1 MSAPYL
7 LLVELWGTAPQS
19 KTTIPQRIQNHHR
32 KCDKHNYNIYGGKC
46 KFLSYNN
53 RKNGVL
59 MKFLDKAK
67 IHIKAGDGGN
77 GSASFRREKYI
88 EFGGPN
94 GGDGGRGGDVIF
106 RAVPNVNTL
115 IDYRFKTNFTAGRGE
130 NGMGKMRTGASGETL
145 ILPVP
150 TGTVILSEN
159 EEIECADMNTD
170 GMEYLAARGGNGGW
184 GNLHFKSPTNRAPRQ
199 ANDGLPGEERT
210 VVLRL
215 KLIADIGLVGF
226 PNAGKSTLLAAVT
239 SARPKIANYPFTT
252 LNPQLG
258 VMYAHNR
265 EFVMV
270 DLPGLIQGAH
280 TGVGLG
286 DRFLGHAERT
296 KLILHVI
303 DGTESDWAARYAA
316 IRHEMDSYGA
326 NLAKKPEIVVIN
338 KLDAIA
344 SDDMDARMDA
354 FKKSFGRRK
363 RPTIITISAAG
374 HQGIGGLVS
383 AIEKQFLE
391 IERK

>member
-1 MSAPYL
+1 
-7 LLVELWGTAPQS
+7 
-19 KTTIPQRIQNHHR
+19 
-32 KCDKHNYNIYGGKC
+32 
-46 KFLSYNN
+46 
-53 RKNGVL
+53 

-67 IHIKAGDGGN
+67 IYVKAGDGGN
-77 GSASFRREKYI
+77 GAASFRREKYI

-94 GGDGGRGGDVIF
+94 GGDGGRGGDVVF

-115 IDYRFKTNFTAGRGE
+115 IDYRFKTKFAAQRGQ
-130 NGMGKMRTGASGETL
+130 NGMGKMRTGYSGETL
-145 ILPVP
+145 YLPVP

-159 EEIECADMNTD
+159 EDIEYADLNRD
-170 GMEYLAARGGNGGW
+170 GMEYLAVRGGNGGW

-226 PNAGKSTLLAAVT
+226 PNAGKSTLLSAVT

-270 DLPGLIQGAH
+270 DLPGLIEGAH

-296 KLILHVI
+296 KLILHLI
-303 DGTESDWAARYAA
+303 DGTESDWSERYLA
-316 IRHEMDSYGA
+316 IRHEMDSYGGGLL
-326 NLAKKPEIVVIN
+326 NKPEIVVIN
-338 KLDAIA
+338 KI
-344 SDDMDARMDA
+344 DMIDGDTLTEKLSG
-354 FKKSFGRRK
+354 FKKSFGRK
-363 RPTIITISAAG
+363 KKPLILTISAAG
-374 HQGIGGLVS
+374 QIGIDDLIS
-383 AIEKQFLE
+383 TIEKQFTE
-391 IERK
+391 IEKNDADGNNTEEAC

>member
-1 MSAPYL
+1 
-7 LLVELWGTAPQS
+7 
-19 KTTIPQRIQNHHR
+19 
-32 KCDKHNYNIYGGKC
+32 
-46 KFLSYNN
+46 
-53 RKNGVL
+53 
-59 MKFLDKAK
+59 MKFLDFAK
-67 IHIKAGDGGN
+67 IHIRAGDGGN

-88 EFGGPN
+88 EYGGPN

-115 IDYRFKTNFTAGRGE
+115 IDYRFKTHFAAQRGQ
-130 NGMGKMRTGASGETL
+130 NGMGKMRTGFSGEDL

-159 EEIECADMNTD
+159 GEIEYADLNRD

-184 GNLHFKSPTNRAPRQ
+184 GNLHFKSPTNRAPKQ

-210 VVLRL
+210 VILQL

-239 SARPKIANYPFTT
+239 SARPKIANYAFTT

-270 DLPGLIQGAH
+270 DLPGLIEGAH

-296 KLILHVI
+296 KMILHVI
-303 DGTESDWAARYAA
+303 DGTEPDWAARYKA
-316 IRHEMDSYGA
+316 IRHEMDSYGGGLV
-326 NLAKKPEIVVIN
+326 NKPEMVVIN
-338 KLDAIA
+338 KIDAI
-344 SDDMDARMDA
+344 SDDELNERMAA
-354 FKKSFGRRK
+354 FKKSFGRKK
-363 RPTIITISAAG
+363 RPEILTISAAG
-374 HQGIGGLVS
+374 RIGIDTLIS
-383 AIEKQFLE
+383 QIEHKMLDV
-391 IERK
+391 

>member
-1 MSAPYL
+1 
-7 LLVELWGTAPQS
+7 
-19 KTTIPQRIQNHHR
+19 
-32 KCDKHNYNIYGGKC
+32 
-46 KFLSYNN
+46 
-53 RKNGVL
+53 

-77 GSASFRREKYI
+77 GAASFRREKYI

-94 GGDGGRGGDVIF
+94 GGDGGRGGDVVF
-106 RAVPNVNTL
+106 VAVPNVNTL
-115 IDYRFKTNFTAGRGE
+115 IDYRFKTNFVAQRGQ
-130 NGMGKMRTGASGETL
+130 NGMGKMRTGYSGETL

-159 EEIECADMNTD
+159 EEIEYADMNTD
-170 GMEYLAARGGNGGW
+170 GMEYRAARGGNGGW

-226 PNAGKSTLLAAVT
+226 PNAGKSTLLSAVT

-265 EFVMV
+265 EYVLV

-296 KLILHVI
+296 KMILHVI
-303 DGTESDWAARYAA
+303 DGTEPDWAARYSA
-316 IRHEMDSYGA
+316 IRHEMDSYGGG
-326 NLAKKPEIVVIN
+326 LLTKPEIVVIN
-338 KLDAIA
+338 KIDAIGA
-344 SDDMDARMDA
+344 DELKIRMAD
-354 FKKSFGRRK
+354 FKKSFGRK
-363 RPTIITISAAG
+363 KKPEIITISAAG
-374 HQGIGGLVS
+374 RIGIDDMIS
-383 AIEKQFLE
+383 AIEKQMLGLE
-391 IERK
+391 Q

>member
-1 MSAPYL
+1 
-7 LLVELWGTAPQS
+7 
-19 KTTIPQRIQNHHR
+19 
-32 KCDKHNYNIYGGKC
+32 
-46 KFLSYNN
+46 
-53 RKNGVL
+53 

-67 IHIKAGDGGN
+67 ISIKAGDGGN
-77 GSASFRREKYI
+77 GAATFRREKYI

-94 GGDGGRGGDVIF
+94 GGDGGRGGDVVF

-115 IDYRFKTNFTAGRGE
+115 IDYRFKTHFVAERGQ
-130 NGMGKMRTGASGETL
+130 NGMGKMRTGFSGETL
-145 ILPVP
+145 VLPVP

-159 EEIECADMNTD
+159 EEIEYADLNKD
-170 GMEYLAARGGNGGW
+170 GMEYMAARGGNGGW

-199 ANDGLPGEERT
+199 ANDGLPGESRT

-226 PNAGKSTLLAAVT
+226 PNAGKSTLLSAVT

-270 DLPGLIQGAH
+270 DLPGLIEGAH

-296 KLILHVI
+296 KMILHVV
-303 DGTESDWAARYAA
+303 DATEPDLVARYAA
-316 IRHEMDSYGA
+316 IRSEMDSYGGG
-326 NLAKKPEIVVIN
+326 LLSKPEMVVIN
-338 KLDAIA
+338 KIDAI
-344 SDDMDARMDA
+344 SEEELSEKITA
-354 FKKSFGRRK
+354 FKKSFGRK
-363 RPTIITISAAG
+363 KKPTIVTISAAG
-374 HQGIGGLVS
+374 HVGIENLVS
-383 AIEKQFLE
+383 EIEKMFLAIEKQ
-391 IERK
+391 

>member
-1 MSAPYL
+1 MKIKGY
-7 LLVELWGTAPQS
+7 
-19 KTTIPQRIQNHHR
+19 K
-32 KCDKHNYNIYGGKC
+32 
-46 KFLSYNN
+46 
-53 RKNGVL
+53 

-67 IHIKAGDGGN
+67 IYIKAGDGGN
-77 GSASFRREKYI
+77 GAASFRREKYI

-94 GGDGGRGGDVIF
+94 GGDGGRGGDVVF

-115 IDYRFKTNFTAGRGE
+115 IDYRYKTKFVAQRGQ
-130 NGMGKMRTGASGETL
+130 NGMGKMRTGYSGETL
-145 ILPVP
+145 YLPVP

-159 EEIECADMNTD
+159 EEIEYADLNQD
-170 GMEYLAARGGNGGW
+170 GMEYRAARGGNGGW

-226 PNAGKSTLLAAVT
+226 PNAGKSTILSVVT
-239 SARPKIANYPFTT
+239 AARPKIANYAFTT

-265 EFVMV
+265 EYVMV
-270 DLPGLIQGAH
+270 DLPGLIEGAH

-303 DGTESDWAARYAA
+303 DGSESDWAARYAA
-316 IRHEMDSYGA
+316 IRHEMDSYGGG
-326 NLAKKPEIVVIN
+326 LLGKPEIVIIN
-338 KLDAIA
+338 KIDTLN
-344 SDDMDARMDA
+344 DDELAERLSA
-354 FKKSFGRRK
+354 FKKSFGRK
-363 RPTIITISAAG
+363 KKPEIVTISAAG
-374 HQGIGGLVS
+374 HIGIDDMTK
-383 AIEKQFLE
+383 AIEKQMSALE
-391 IERK
+391 

>member
-1 MSAPYL
+1 
-7 LLVELWGTAPQS
+7 
-19 KTTIPQRIQNHHR
+19 
-32 KCDKHNYNIYGGKC
+32 
-46 KFLSYNN
+46 
-53 RKNGVL
+53 

-94 GGDGGRGGDVIF
+94 GGDGGRGGDIIF

-115 IDYRFKTNFTAGRGE
+115 IDYRFKTNFAAGRGQ

-145 ILPVP
+145 VLPVP

-159 EEIECADMNTD
+159 EEIEYADLNVD

-226 PNAGKSTLLAAVT
+226 PNAGKSTLLATLTA
-239 SARPKIANYPFTT
+239 ARPKIANYPFTT

-265 EFVMV
+265 EFVLV

-296 KLILHVI
+296 KMILHVI
-303 DGTESDWAARYAA
+303 DGTEPDWATRYSA
-316 IRHEMDSYGA
+316 IRYEMDSYGGD
-326 NLAKKPEIVVIN
+326 LTSKPEMVVIN
-338 KLDAIA
+338 KIDAIA
-344 SDDMDARMDA
+344 PDELKTRMDA
-354 FKKSFGRRK
+354 FKKSFGRKK
-363 RPTIITISAAG
+363 RPEIMAISAAG
-374 HQGIGGLVS
+374 RVGISELIS
-383 AIEKQFLE
+383 AIEKKFLT
-391 IERK
+391 IEKAENNE

>member
-1 MSAPYL
+1 MR
-7 LLVELWGTAPQS
+7 VKGT
-19 KTTIPQRIQNHHR
+19 K
-32 KCDKHNYNIYGGKC
+32 
-46 KFLSYNN
+46 
-53 RKNGVL
+53 

-77 GSASFRREKYI
+77 GAASFRREKYI

-115 IDYRFKTNFTAGRGE
+115 IDYRFKTNFAAQRGQ
-130 NGMGKMRTGASGETL
+130 NGMGRMRTGYSGEDL
-145 ILPVP
+145 VLPVP

-159 EEIECADMNTD
+159 EEIEYADLNTD
-170 GMEYLAARGGNGGW
+170 GMEYRAARGGNGGW
-184 GNLHFKSPTNRAPRQ
+184 GNLHFKSPTNRAPKQ

-226 PNAGKSTLLAAVT
+226 PNAGKSTLLSAVT
-239 SARPKIANYPFTT
+239 SARPKIANYAFTT

-258 VMYAHNR
+258 VMYAHKR

-270 DLPGLIQGAH
+270 DLPGLIEGAH

-286 DRFLGHAERT
+286 DKFLGHAERT

-303 DGTESDWAARYAA
+303 DGTEPDWVARYAA
-316 IRHEMDSYGA
+316 IRHEMDSYGGGLI
-326 NLAKKPEIVVIN
+326 NKPEIVVIN
-338 KLDAIA
+338 KIDAV
-344 SDDMDARMDA
+344 DDGDLKTRMA
-354 FKKSFGRRK
+354 EFKKSFGRK
-363 RPTIITISAAG
+363 KKPEIVTISAAG
-374 HQGIGGLVS
+374 HIGLDELIS
-383 AIEKQFLE
+383 AVEKEFN
-391 IERK
+391 K

>member
-1 MSAPYL
+1 
-7 LLVELWGTAPQS
+7 
-19 KTTIPQRIQNHHR
+19 
-32 KCDKHNYNIYGGKC
+32 
-46 KFLSYNN
+46 
-53 RKNGVL
+53 

-67 IHIKAGDGGN
+67 IFIKAGDGGN
-77 GSASFRREKYI
+77 GAATFRREKYI

-115 IDYRFKTNFTAGRGE
+115 IDYRFKTHFAAGRGQ
-130 NGMGKMRTGASGETL
+130 NGMSKMRTGASGATL
-145 ILPVP
+145 VLPVP

-159 EEIECADMNTD
+159 EEIEYADLDAD

-226 PNAGKSTLLAAVT
+226 PNAGKSTLLSAVT

-258 VMYAHNR
+258 VVYAHNR
-265 EFVMV
+265 EFIMV
-270 DLPGLIQGAH
+270 DLPGLIEGAH
-280 TGVGLG
+280 IGVGLG

-296 KLILHVI
+296 KMILHLI
-303 DGTESDWAARYAA
+303 DGTEPDWAARYAA
-316 IRHEMDSYGA
+316 IRHEMDSYGGG
-326 NLAKKPEIVVIN
+326 LLGKPEVVVIN
-338 KLDAIA
+338 KIDAIPSEELA
-344 SDDMDARMDA
+344 EKMAA
-354 FKKSFGRRK
+354 FKKSFGRK
-363 RPTIITISAAG
+363 KKPEIITISAAG
-374 HQGIGGLVS
+374 HIGIEDLIGV
-383 AIEKQFLE
+383 IEKMSLE
-391 IERK
+391 IEK

>member
-1 MSAPYL
+1 
-7 LLVELWGTAPQS
+7 
-19 KTTIPQRIQNHHR
+19 
-32 KCDKHNYNIYGGKC
+32 
-46 KFLSYNN
+46 
-53 RKNGVL
+53 

-67 IHIKAGDGGN
+67 IFIQAGHGGN

-94 GGDGGRGGDVIF
+94 GGDGGRGGDVVF
-106 RAVPNVNTL
+106 YAVPNVNTL
-115 IDYRFKTNFTAGRGE
+115 IDYRFKTKFVAQRGE

-145 ILPVP
+145 RLPVP

-159 EEIECADMNTD
+159 EEIEYADLNAD
-170 GMEYLAARGGNGGW
+170 GMEYRAARGGNGGW

-226 PNAGKSTLLAAVT
+226 PNAGKSTLLSAVT

-270 DLPGLIQGAH
+270 DLPGLIEGAH

-296 KLILHVI
+296 KMILHVI
-303 DGTESDWAARYAA
+303 DGTEPDWASRYTA
-316 IRHEMDSYGA
+316 IRHEMDSYGGG
-326 NLAKKPEIVVIN
+326 LVGKPEIVVIN
-338 KLDAIA
+338 KIDAI
-344 SDDMDARMDA
+344 DADTFKERMTA
-354 FKKSFGRRK
+354 FKKSFGRKK
-363 RPTIITISAAG
+363 RPEITAISAAG
-374 HQGIGGLVS
+374 RVGVS
-383 AIEKQFLE
+383 ELISIIEKRFLE
-391 IERK
+391 VESNDTVKSAGDPA

>member
-1 MSAPYL
+1 
-7 LLVELWGTAPQS
+7 
-19 KTTIPQRIQNHHR
+19 
-32 KCDKHNYNIYGGKC
+32 
-46 KFLSYNN
+46 
-53 RKNGVL
+53 

-67 IHIKAGDGGN
+67 IHVRAGDGGN
-77 GSASFRREKYI
+77 GAASFRREKYI
-88 EFGGPN
+88 EYGGPN

-115 IDYRFKTNFTAGRGE
+115 IDYRFKTHFAAERGQ
-130 NGMGKMRTGASGETL
+130 NGMGKMRTGFSGEDL

-159 EEIECADMNTD
+159 EEIEYADLNVD

-184 GNLHFKSPTNRAPRQ
+184 GNLHFKSPTNRAPKQ

-239 SARPKIANYPFTT
+239 SARPKIANYAFTT

-265 EFVMV
+265 EFVLV
-270 DLPGLIQGAH
+270 DLPGLIEGAH

-296 KLILHVI
+296 KMILHII
-303 DGTESDWAARYAA
+303 DGTEIDWAARYAA
-316 IRHEMDSYGA
+316 IRHEMDSYGGG
-326 NLAKKPEIVVIN
+326 LLSKPEMVVIN
-338 KLDAIA
+338 KIDAI
-344 SDDMDARMDA
+344 DDAEFAERMAA

-363 RPTIITISAAG
+363 RPEILAISAAG
-374 HQGIGGLVS
+374 RLGIDDLIA
-383 AIEKQFLE
+383 AIEKKMTGLSDDGN
-391 IERK
+391 I

>member
-1 MSAPYL
+1 
-7 LLVELWGTAPQS
+7 
-19 KTTIPQRIQNHHR
+19 
-32 KCDKHNYNIYGGKC
+32 
-46 KFLSYNN
+46 
-53 RKNGVL
+53 

-67 IHIKAGDGGN
+67 IHIRAGDGGN

-94 GGDGGRGGDVIF
+94 GGDGGRGGDIIF

-115 IDYRFKTNFTAGRGE
+115 IDYRFKTNFAAGRGQ

-145 ILPVP
+145 VLPVP

-159 EEIECADMNTD
+159 EEIEYADLNVD

-226 PNAGKSTLLAAVT
+226 PNAGKSTLLATLTA
-239 SARPKIANYPFTT
+239 ARPKIANYPFTT

-265 EFVMV
+265 EFVLV

-296 KLILHVI
+296 KMILHII
-303 DGTESDWAARYAA
+303 DGTEPDWANRYSA
-316 IRHEMDSYGA
+316 IRYEMDSYGGD
-326 NLAKKPEIVVIN
+326 LTSKPEMVVIN
-338 KLDAIA
+338 KTDAIA
-344 SDDMDARMDA
+344 PDELQTRMDA
-354 FKKSFGRRK
+354 FKKSFGRKK
-363 RPTIITISAAG
+363 RPEIMAISAAG
-374 HQGIGGLVS
+374 RVGISELVS
-383 AIEKQFLE
+383 AIEKKFLT
-391 IERK
+391 IEKAENNE

>member
-1 MSAPYL
+1 
-7 LLVELWGTAPQS
+7 
-19 KTTIPQRIQNHHR
+19 
-32 KCDKHNYNIYGGKC
+32 
-46 KFLSYNN
+46 
-53 RKNGVL
+53 

-77 GSASFRREKYI
+77 GAASFRREKYI

-94 GGDGGRGGDVIF
+94 GGDGGRGGDVVF

-115 IDYRFKTNFTAGRGE
+115 IDYRFKTNFAAQRGQ
-130 NGMGKMRTGASGETL
+130 NGMGRMRTGYSGETL
-145 ILPVP
+145 VLPVP

-159 EEIECADMNTD
+159 EEIEYADLNTD

-184 GNLHFKSPTNRAPRQ
+184 GNLHFKSPTNRAPKQ

-226 PNAGKSTLLAAVT
+226 PNAGKSTLLSAVT
-239 SARPKIANYPFTT
+239 SARPKIANYAFTT

-270 DLPGLIQGAH
+270 DLPGLIEGAH

-296 KLILHVI
+296 KMILHVI
-303 DGTESDWAARYAA
+303 DGTEADWGARYAA
-316 IRHEMDSYGA
+316 IRHEMDSYGGG
-326 NLAKKPEIVVIN
+326 LAGKPEIVVIN
-338 KLDAIA
+338 KIDAIT
-344 SDDMDARMDA
+344 DDEFKERMTA
-354 FKKSFGRRK
+354 FKKSFGRK
-363 RPTIITISAAG
+363 KKPQIVAISAAG
-374 HQGIGGLVS
+374 RVGLDELMRVVEQGMTNGTD
-383 AIEKQFLE
+383 K
-391 IERK
+391 